1 MIHLGRLGWESVTRA
16 DGMNISIYTCIRV
29 CVHVCVCMYIYI
41 YIYMQFYLGYRA
53 LTLLIGCLVFLCLAT
68 VKLIPEN
75 VGTPLRTNML
85 NIQT

>member
-41 YIYMQFYLGYRA
+41 YIYIYAVLFGLQGPHFA
-53 LTLLIGCLVFLCLAT
+53 HWVFGFSLPCYSKAHT
-68 VKLIPEN
+68 
-75 VGTPLRTNML
+75 
-85 NIQT
+85 